1 MLVCLFQL
9 KLLYTEKG
17 THVVPSVTVEKL
29 DHFLARR
36 ERLGAADFSGA
47 GASVGF
53 TASTGGVGDAT
64 GSGAAGAA
72 GAGAST
78 TLGAG
83 AVPLIRSPNL
93 DIFNS

>member
-17 THVVPSVTVEKL
+17 THVVPSVTVERL
-29 DHFLARR
+29 DHFLERR
-36 ERLGAADFSGA
+36 ERLGATDFSGA
-47 GASVGF
+47 GSAGF
-53 TASTGGVGDAT
+53 TASTGGSGAAT

>member
-17 THVVPSVTVEKL
+17 THMVPSVTVKRL
-29 DHFLARR
+29 DYFLMRR
-36 ERLGAADFSGA
+36 VRLGAEDFSGA
-47 GASVGF
+47 GSAGF
-53 TASTGGVGDAT
+53 TASTGGVGAAT
-64 GSGAAGAA
+64 GSGAVGAA

-78 TLGAG
+78 AFGVG